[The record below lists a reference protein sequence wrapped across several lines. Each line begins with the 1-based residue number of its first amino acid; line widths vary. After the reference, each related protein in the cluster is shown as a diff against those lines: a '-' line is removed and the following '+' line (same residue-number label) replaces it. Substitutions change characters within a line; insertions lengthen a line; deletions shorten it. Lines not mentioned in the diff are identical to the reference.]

1 MYLEPIYTSPDIQ
14 KQMPEESR
22 RFSAVDKVHNL
33 YYSYLFLRFKNL
45 HTINNI
51 VSNIDNKYKIVLKFY
66 WFGLDWK
73 YYCKNPFD
81 DIIFNIIDRANP
93 FIWI

>member
-1 MYLEPIYTSPDIQ
+1 MSFREWEAKLLLLQNIMDYWLIVQSTWMYLEPIYTSPDIQ

-33 YYSYLFLRFKNL
+33 YIFIPTL

-51 VSNIDNKYKIVLKFY
+51 INNIVYKY
-66 WFGLDWK
+66 
-73 YYCKNPFD
+73 
-81 DIIFNIIDRANP
+81 
-93 FIWI
+93 

>member
-1 MYLEPIYTSPDIQ
+1 MSFREWEAKLLLLQNIMDYWLIVQSTWMYLEPIYTSPDIQ

-33 YYSYLFLRFKNL
+33 YIFIPTL

-51 VSNIDNKYKIVLKFY
+51 INNIDNKY
-66 WFGLDWK
+66 
-73 YYCKNPFD
+73 
-81 DIIFNIIDRANP
+81 
-93 FIWI
+93 